1 MADPI
6 FVTLRV
12 RSRIAR
18 LSDADFSKFLSLSII
33 IGGLIVGLGQLV
45 FLAFSSIQ
53 CVNEATVEGLDWRE
67 CKRSLISQA
76 GLGGLV
82 GLYIILLLVSGIAP
96 RKYIDRHISK
106 PKKIARLDPNFE
118 EVRCY
123 AKGNLQY

>member
-1 MADPI
+1 M
-6 FVTLRV
+6 RV